1 MKPLALA
8 CDVASIDKLSQ
19 ETAKIPE
26 LSLMESAGLQ
36 IFQHWKPYLSAQ
48 DRLIFLC
55 GGGNNG
61 GDALVVARYA
71 FNEGFSNILLV
82 YTGSRLSP
90 ACSIQR
96 EIAKAYNLQSIEY
109 SYLDTQHIQDALSK
123 AAWVVDGLV
132 GTGLKGALK
141 TELQQLV
148 KLSNASGVRTLAID
162 IPSGLGDDIPVDQ
175 EHVQAELTITMGHE
189 KLAMY
194 HPRTRE
200 ACKEIICINP
210 SFPPFLLQQKQY
222 ALLATQE
229 DISIRKLSRD
239 SYKNQRGHV
248 AIFGGSVQYS
258 GAAKLSAKAC
268 FAARAG
274 LVTHFCDEEVYAVA
288 AAKSPSVMVRIYQ
301 DDLALDRY
309 QALLAGPGWGSGRE
323 AILARLFASKV
334 PLVLDADGIRAYAAM
349 LCTCERL
356 EHGPLILTPHIG
368 ELATLVKSL
377 WPEDAERI
385 GKFDSPLQFFTCIEK
400 LSETLQATL
409 VVKSSLT
416 YVVSPNEKTI
426 VIQSRNPSL
435 GVAGSGDV
443 LAGIIA
449 ALLCQNPVDLHHV
462 AYTGAF
468 LHMQAGKRA
477 KETYGYYDS
486 EALVSVVGTTVLEAE
501 R

>member
-1 MKPLALA
+1 M
-8 CDVASIDKLSQ
+8 
-19 ETAKIPE
+19 
-26 LSLMESAGLQ
+26 
-36 IFQHWKPYLSAQ
+36 
-48 DRLIFLC
+48 
-55 GGGNNG
+55 
-61 GDALVVARYA
+61 
-71 FNEGFSNILLV
+71 
-82 YTGSRLSP
+82 
-90 ACSIQR
+90 
-96 EIAKAYNLQSIEY
+96 
-109 SYLDTQHIQDALSK
+109 
-123 AAWVVDGLV
+123 
-132 GTGLKGALK
+132 
-141 TELQQLV
+141 
-148 KLSNASGVRTLAID
+148 AID

-309 QALLAGPGWGSGRE
+309 QALLAGPGWGLGRE